1 MTRRLPVIPF
11 MLVAAA
17 VAVMIGLGL
26 WQLRRAEW
34 KNELIAR
41 YASADRLPPI
51 AWPATR
57 ASDAALPL
65 YRRARGTCVAPRLVK
80 AVAGANRSGET
91 GYVFLVD
98 CAAGPTAT
106 PMRVELGW
114 SNNPRASF
122 VWTGG
127 PVSGVIAPDRDTG
140 IRLVADRSPS
150 GLRPSARPSL
160 SAISNNH
167 LMYAIQWFAF
177 AAIALV
183 IFALA
188 WRKRLA
194 ETSR

>member
-1 MTRRLPVIPF
+1 VTRRLPVF
-11 MLVAAA
+11 ATMLVAAA

-34 KNELIAR
+34 KDELIAR
-41 YASADRLPPI
+41 YGSAGALPPI
-51 AWPATR
+51 AWPPAGRMDEAPPLFRR
-57 ASDAALPL
+57 AS
-65 YRRARGTCVAPRLVK
+65 GTCGAPRLAK

-98 CAAGPTAT
+98 CAARPGSA

-122 VWTGG
+122 NWSGG
-127 PVSGVIAPDRDTG
+127 SVSGVLAPDRDAG
-140 IRLVADRSPS
+140 IRLVVDRSPS
-150 GLRPSARPSL
+150 GLQPSARPSL

-177 AAIALV
+177 AAIAVV
-183 IFALA
+183 IFLLA
-188 WRKRLA
+188 SRKRLA
-194 ETSR
+194 EPRR